1 MLMRIGTFLT
11 SKCLSFTPALPLP
24 HRQAHAAVDPL
35 LLQAQELVQ
44 SSGLR
49 TLIAMVKTSAT
60 ILLPPLRNVAKAA
73 LKLLVVPHSLTTYL
87 MGTFPPLATSRK
99 AASRQKGLASVDAH
113 QAPWMESQHPRQH
126 RPLQESVAAITLR
139 TQTAM
144 ALTSPISPL
153 RRRMNAVI
161 DALGTLVA
169 LPSLTTSQMAM
180 GRRIAT

>member
-1 MLMRIGTFLT
+1 MHMRTGTFRTLRC
-11 SKCLSFTPALPLP
+11 SSFTLALPLLR
-24 HRQAHAAVDPL
+24 HQAHAAVGPR

-113 QAPWMESQHPRQH
+113 RAPWMESQHPHLH

-169 LPSLTTSQMAM
+169 LPSLTMLQMVT
-180 GRRIAT
+180 GRRTAI